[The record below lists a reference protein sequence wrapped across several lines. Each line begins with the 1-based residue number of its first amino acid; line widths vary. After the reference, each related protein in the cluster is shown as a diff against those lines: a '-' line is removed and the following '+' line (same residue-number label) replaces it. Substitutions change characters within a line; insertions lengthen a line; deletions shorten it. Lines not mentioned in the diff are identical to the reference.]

1 MYALVDSCSYS
12 YIGSGRDC
20 CCVDLPKTKKAARII
35 LTVICVFIMILSV
48 IYIGLTA
55 LFLDAARNKPPVEV
69 LLLTDMGTPL

>member
-1 MYALVDSCSYS
+1 MPLWTAVLIFILSVAGVITASICL
-12 YIGSGRDC
+12 RQ
-20 CCVDLPKTKKAARII
+20 KKAVWII

>member
-1 MYALVDSCSYS
+1 MPLWTAVLIFILSVAGVITASICL
-12 YIGSGRDC
+12 RQ
-20 CCVDLPKTKKAARII
+20 KKAARII

-69 LLLTDMGTPL
+69 LLTVFQ